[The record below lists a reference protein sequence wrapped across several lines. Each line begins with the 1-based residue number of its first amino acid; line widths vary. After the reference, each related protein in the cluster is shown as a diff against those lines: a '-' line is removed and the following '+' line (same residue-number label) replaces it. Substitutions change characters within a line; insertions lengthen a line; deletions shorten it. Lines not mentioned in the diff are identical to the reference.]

1 MESITSSPARPK
13 HAHLVGIG
21 GINMSAVAKLLKRAG
36 IGVSGSDAKKSEL
49 TDEVEAM
56 GIPVAI
62 GQDKMHVPPECDL
75 LIYSSAVPATNPERM
90 EAARRG
96 IREMTNFR
104 FLGEWYA
111 ASRVLL
117 VTGTHGKS
125 TTTAMLGHMLEGTH
139 QDPTV
144 IVGSRVPGYPLGNV
158 RFSAEGAVPAGR
170 QGSVSGGGDNNLVV
184 IEGDEYAKHFLEFEP
199 YGLIINNIE
208 LDHTDVFPDLDALLA
223 AFSALLARVQAGG
236 VVIANADDARVS
248 TLIGRERTELE
259 SRGIRIRTFGFGSH
273 ADCRVEDLQ
282 VKDERLTFAYRDAS
296 LRPIRV
302 ELPVPGRMNA
312 LNAAAALTLA
322 SSLGIPS
329 TEAVRTLESY
339 RGIWRRFEI
348 ASDRDDVIVVSDYAH
363 HPTAVAMTLDAARSF
378 YPGRRLLVCFQPHH
392 RRRTRDLFD
401 DFIPAF
407 DKADHLALCEIYDV
421 AGREEGDRISS
432 RDLQEAI
439 IRHDGDRGVQRSVE
453 YASDPEEALTIL
465 KRWKRPGDIILV
477 MGAGDIYSIAK
488 KV

>member
-1 MESITSSPARPK
+1 MEKRPK

-36 IGVSGSDAKKSEL
+36 IGVSGSDAKESEL

-75 LIYSSAVPATNPERM
+75 LIYSSAVPVTNPERV

-96 IREMTNFR
+96 VRERTNFQ

-125 TTTAMLGHMLEGTH
+125 TTTAMLGHMLEGTRR
-139 QDPTV
+139 DPTV

-158 RFSAEGAVPAGR
+158 RF
-170 QGSVSGGGDNNLVV
+170 GGGELTV

-208 LDHTDVFPDLDALLA
+208 LDHTDVFPDIDALLA
-223 AFSALLARVQAGG
+223 AFRELLARVQDGG

-248 TLIGRERTELE
+248 TLIGRERTDLE

-282 VKDERLTFAYRDAS
+282 VKDERLTFAYRDAA

-302 ELPVPGRMNA
+302 ELSVPGRMNA

-329 TEAVRTLESY
+329 SDAVGTLESY

-348 ASDRDDVIVVSDYAH
+348 VSDRDDVIVVSDYAH
-363 HPTAVAMTLDAARSF
+363 HPTAVSMTLDAARAF
-378 YPGRRLLVCFQPHH
+378 YPGRRFLLCFQPHH

-401 DFIPAF
+401 DFVPAF

-421 AGREEGDRISS
+421 AGREEGERISS
-432 RDLQEAI
+432 RDLQEAV

-453 YASDPEEALTIL
+453 YAPDPEEALTIL
-465 KRWKRPGDIILV
+465 KRWKRPGDVILV
-477 MGAGDIYSIAK
+477 MGAGDIYLIAK
-488 KV
+488 KI

>member
-1 MESITSSPARPK
+1 METRPK

-36 IGVSGSDAKKSEL
+36 IGVSGSDMKESEL
-49 TDEVEAM
+49 TDELESL
-56 GIPVAI
+56 GIHVAI
-62 GQDKMHVPPECDL
+62 GQDKMHVPPECDV

-96 IREMTNFR
+96 IREMTNFQ
-104 FLGEWYA
+104 FLGAWYA

-158 RFSAEGAVPAGR
+158 RF
-170 QGSVSGGGDNNLVV
+170 GDGELTV

-199 YGLIINNIE
+199 FGLIINNIE
-208 LDHTDVFPDLDALLA
+208 LDHTDVFPDLEALLTT
-223 AFSALLARVQAGG
+223 FSELLSRVQSGG

-248 TLIGRERTELE
+248 TLIGRERTDLE

-273 ADCRVEDLQ
+273 ADCRIEDLL
-282 VKDERLTFAYRDAS
+282 VRDGLLAFAYRDAA

-312 LNAAAALTLA
+312 LNAAAALTLVSA
-322 SSLGIPS
+322 LGIP
-329 TEAVRTLESY
+329 AGDAALTLERY
-339 RGIWRRFEI
+339 RGIWRRFELV
-348 ASDRDDVIVVSDYAH
+348 SDRDDVLVVSDYAH
-363 HPTAVAMTLDAARSF
+363 HPTAVAATLDAARAF

-401 DFIPAF
+401 DFVPAF
-407 DKADHLALCEIYDV
+407 DKAEHLVLCEIYDV
-421 AGREEGDRISS
+421 AGREEGIEVSS
-432 RDLQEAI
+432 RDLQDAI
-439 IRHDGDRGVQRSVE
+439 IRHDADRGVQRSVE
-453 YASDPEEALTIL
+453 YAPDPEEALTVL
-465 KRWKRPGDIILV
+465 KRWKRPGDVIIV

-488 KV
+488 KI